1 MDNTEK
7 IKDKN
12 VVLVGDF
19 SIDNNHF
26 GCHLVSQTFRE
37 QFVRV
42 GLNLLARLPLDLNSI
57 RHSYEALNRADLVVI
72 NGEGAIHNGRY
83 QEILNLAEKYP
94 CVLVNC
100 VYENNP
106 INHNLE
112 KFKLITTRESL
123 SAQALES
130 QNIKAK
136 VVPDVIFASSY
147 LRSFKPRANLI
158 IKQSGYTD
166 CAKKSVLKLG
176 PVSIKYRLGFSP
188 KSNKLND
195 YLNFLS
201 SHKKIAVGRFH
212 SAICC
217 SIFGIPFST
226 WESNTWKIR
235 GLMKDIGI
243 SDLHFDT
250 RNEALRNI
258 PNSLSNKVTSFSD
271 SAKLRVE
278 SFFDSI
284 ANLI

>member
-1 MDNTEK
+1 MDNTK
-7 IKDKN
+7 IKKAKN

-19 SIDNNHF
+19 SLHNNHF

-37 QFVRV
+37 QFIRI
-42 GLNLLARLPLDLNSI
+42 GLHLSARLPLDLNFI
-57 RHSYEALNRADLVVI
+57 KHSDKALKQADLVVI

-83 QEILNLAEKYP
+83 QEIINLAEKYP

-106 INHNLE
+106 FNHNLE

-123 SAQALES
+123 SAQALEN
-130 QNIKAK
+130 QNIKAE

-147 LRSFKPRANLI
+147 LRSFKPRANLA
-158 IKQSGYTD
+158 IKQSGFTD
-166 CAKKSVLKLG
+166 CAKKSILKLG
-176 PVSIKYRLGFSP
+176 PFSIKYRLGFSP
-188 KSNKLND
+188 KSNNLND

-201 SHKKIAVGRFH
+201 SHKKMAIGRFH
-212 SAICC
+212 SVICY

-243 SDLHFDT
+243 SGLHFDT
-250 RNEALRNI
+250 RKEALKNI
-258 PNSLSNKVTSFSD
+258 PDSISNKVTSFSD
-271 SAKLRVE
+271 SAKIRVE
-278 SFFDSI
+278 CLFDSI